1 MSRSQRDK
9 GARYER
15 EIAHKLGKVLGTQ
28 LRRNITQYQA
38 KSQPD
43 IVAGNLA
50 IECKRRARIG
60 HVYEWLE
67 QARAAAGERLPV
79 VVARADH
86 KPDIVIMDLSTFVQL
101 LVDR

>member
-15 EIAHKLGKVLGTQ
+15 EIATKLSKVLGIK
-28 LRRNITQYQA
+28 LRRNITQYQT

-43 IVAGNLA
+43 IIAGNLA

-60 HVYEWLE
+60 LVYEWLD
-67 QARAAAGERLPV
+67 QARAAAGERMPV
-79 VVARADH
+79 VIARADN
-86 KPDIVIMDLSTFVQL
+86 KPDVVVMDLSTFVQL
-101 LVDR
+101 LSRQ